1 MWNVIGTNITM
12 AEKDYGIQ
20 LPITVNGTQ
29 LTAQDSIRITIK
41 NVMNGMTILVKDFD
55 GITDNTFD
63 LELTEEETELF
74 AVGSY
79 VYSMDW
85 YQDGEF
91 MCNIIPVSSFKV
103 VDKA

>member
-55 GITDNTFD
+55 GITNNTFD